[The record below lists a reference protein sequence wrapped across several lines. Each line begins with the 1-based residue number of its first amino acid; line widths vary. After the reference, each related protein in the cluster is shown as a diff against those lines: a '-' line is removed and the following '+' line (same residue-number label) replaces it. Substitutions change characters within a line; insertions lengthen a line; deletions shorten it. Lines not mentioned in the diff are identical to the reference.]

1 MELSGIIYQ
10 SIGSAK
16 GSAKMPKSLSD
27 IQIKNIKKLGNHR
40 VGPSLYIHVKRER
53 KLWYIRQT
61 IDGKRKWIY
70 VGTYPAISTKQARTK
85 AAELLSA
92 DQAPQQILREQ
103 KQKKVDSARK
113 TAKKVTSFAVVAEDY
128 IENIKRPVWN
138 DRGRSEQSWRN
149 TLNSYIL
156 PVVGNKEIEEIYPDD
171 VVQLL
176 KPIWTT
182 KHETAIR
189 TRSRVENII
198 DYAIAKGMSEKRNPA
213 QYKNLLEN
221 LLPAY
226 KPEIRHHAALP
237 FDELPAFMGEL
248 WDKNESSYEALKLI
262 ALTQVRSG
270 DAREALWTQFDLQSG
285 VWNCPIQKLGGEE
298 HRLPI
303 PKKLLWSLQE
313 QVETAEDERLF
324 PGLGRNKFIT
334 SNALDKSLD
343 IFKRKDQT
351 GKRITIHGFRS
362 TFMDWATATGSATR
376 EDADRQLG
384 HRERNAVLAAYM
396 RTDLFD
402 RRVKLLQKYEDFALS
417 EI

>member
-1 MELSGIIYQ
+1 MPSNLSDFAIKNLK
-10 SIGSAK
+10 SK
-16 GSAKMPKSLSD
+16 GDYRVSKSLYV
-27 IQIKNIKKLGNHR
+27 R
-40 VGPSLYIHVKRER
+40 VKTHPRLVKEWR
-53 KLWYIRQT
+53 IRPT

-70 VGTYPAISTKQARTK
+70 IGSYPTLSPSDARAK
-85 AAELLSA
+85 AAALLSS
-92 DQAPQQILREQ
+92 DQAPQTVLRDQ
-103 KQKKVDSARK
+103 KQKKVESSRK
-113 TAKKVTSFAVVAEDY
+113 TAKKVTSFAAVAEDY
-128 IENIKRPVWN
+128 IENMKRPVWN

-149 TLNSYIL
+149 TLNSYFL
-156 PVVGNKEIEEIYPDD
+156 PVIGSKEIEDIYPDD
-171 VVQLL
+171 VVKVL

-182 KHETAIR
+182 KHETAVR

-198 DYAIAKGMSEKRNPA
+198 DYAIAKGISEKRNPA

-221 LLPAY
+221 LLPAF
-226 KPEIRHHAALP
+226 KPEIRHHTALP
-237 FDELPAFMGEL
+237 FDEFPAFMGEL
-248 WDKNESSYEALKLI
+248 WGKNESSYEALKLI
-262 ALTQVRSG
+262 SLTQVRSA

-313 QVETAEDERLF
+313 QVETAADERLF

-343 IFKRKDQT
+343 TFKRKDHL

-362 TFMDWATATGSATR
+362 TFMDWATATSAGTR
-376 EDADRQLG
+376 DDADRQLG

-402 RRVKLLQKYEDFALS
+402 RRVKLIQEYEDFALS

>member
-1 MELSGIIYQ
+1 M
-10 SIGSAK
+10 
-16 GSAKMPKSLSD
+16 
-27 IQIKNIKKLGNHR
+27 
-40 VGPSLYIHVKRER
+40 
-53 KLWYIRQT
+53 
-61 IDGKRKWIY
+61 
-70 VGTYPAISTKQARTK
+70 
-85 AAELLSA
+85 
-92 DQAPQQILREQ
+92 
-103 KQKKVDSARK
+103 
-113 TAKKVTSFAVVAEDY
+113 
-128 IENIKRPVWN
+128 KRPVWN

-156 PVVGNKEIEEIYPDD
+156 PVIGSKEIEDIYPDD
-171 VVQLL
+171 VVKVL

-182 KHETAIR
+182 KHETAVR

-198 DYAIAKGMSEKRNPA
+198 DYAIAKGISEKRNPA

-221 LLPAY
+221 LLPAF
-226 KPEIRHHAALP
+226 KPEIRHHTALP
-237 FDELPAFMGEL
+237 FDEFPAFMGEL
-248 WDKNESSYEALKLI
+248 WGKNESSYEALKLI
-262 ALTQVRSG
+262 SLTQVRSA

-313 QVETAEDERLF
+313 QVETAADERLF

-343 IFKRKDQT
+343 TFKRKDHL

-362 TFMDWATATGSATR
+362 TFMDWATATSAGTR
-376 EDADRQLG
+376 DDADRQLG

-402 RRVKLLQKYEDFALS
+402 RRVKLIQEYEDFALS

>member
-1 MELSGIIYQ
+1 
-10 SIGSAK
+10 
-16 GSAKMPKSLSD
+16 MPKSLSD

-40 VGPSLYIHVKRER
+40 VGSSLYIHVKQKR
-53 KLWYIRQT
+53 KLWYLRQT
-61 IDGKRKWIY
+61 MDGKRKWIY
-70 VGTYPAISTKQARTK
+70 IGTYPAISPKEAREK
-85 AAELLSA
+85 AVALLSS
-92 DQAPQQILREQ
+92 DQAPQTVLRDQ
-103 KQKKVDSARK
+103 KQKKVESSRK
-113 TAKKVTSFAVVAEDY
+113 TAKKVTSFAAVAEDY
-128 IENIKRPVWN
+128 IENMKRPVWN

-156 PVVGNKEIEEIYPDD
+156 PVIGSKEIEDIYPDD
-171 VVQLL
+171 VVKVL

-182 KHETAIR
+182 KHETAVR

-198 DYAIAKGMSEKRNPA
+198 DYAIAKGISEKRNPA

-221 LLPAY
+221 LLPAF
-226 KPEIRHHAALP
+226 KPEIRHHTALP

-248 WDKNESSYEALKLI
+248 WGKNESSYEALKLI
-262 ALTQVRSG
+262 SLTQVRSA

-313 QVETAEDERLF
+313 QVETAADERLF

-343 IFKRKDQT
+343 TFKRKDHL

-362 TFMDWATATGSATR
+362 TFMDWATATSAGTR
-376 EDADRQLG
+376 DDADRQLG

-402 RRVKLLQKYEDFALS
+402 RRVKLIQEYEDFALS